1 MIDITF
7 DFRSDAKGRDPDAY
21 SPTLNAYHKILW
33 SKELP
38 NGEKMQQPL
47 VPLPK
52 AKVVCKGVSLRRRFL
67 LSSYRGSIGFMF
79 YVEFCFSRYSL

>member
-7 DFRSDAKGRDPDAY
+7 DFRSDARGRDPDAY

-38 NGEKMQQPL
+38 NGEKNGPSVRAGSLCPEVEGVL
-47 VPLPK
+47 VLK
-52 AKVVCKGVSLRRRFL
+52 
-67 LSSYRGSIGFMF
+67 
-79 YVEFCFSRYSL
+79 RYDHR